1 MTRSEKK
8 RILQTLAVGLVIFA
22 LAIVLPK
29 LILEGAARTLAAGQA
44 VELLLSLLAIGILGR
59 GRFGEYGFRR
69 PVKSYV
75 TRRSLPRLA
84 VAVVAA
90 LGLGAAASLAILFS
104 GAVGN
109 PLIKQLS
116 FLQIVFFVWISSS
129 TIEEV
134 FTRGFLQS
142 HLSALS
148 RFQVGLP
155 GIRVDLPT
163 LISAAFFGAMHLV
176 LLLSGADGTSTLII
190 VLFTFSLGLLA
201 GHHRALSGSLVPA
214 IGLHMLANI
223 GGLVG
228 GIIYILVSLATTGS
242 LPAM

>member
-1 MTRSEKK
+1 MTPSET
-8 RILQTLAVGLVIFA
+8 RRTAETLAVGFAIFA
-22 LAIVLPK
+22 LAVVLPK
-29 LILEGAARTLAAGQA
+29 LILDGAAPTLAVGQTI
-44 VELLLSLLAIGILGR
+44 ELLLSLLAIGLLGR

-69 PVKSYV
+69 PTAGYFS
-75 TRRSLPRLA
+75 RRRLPSLA
-84 VAVVAA
+84 VAVLVAM
-90 LGLGAAASLAILFS
+90 GLGASASLAIMFS

-109 PLIKQLS
+109 PLVKQLS
-116 FLQIVFFVWISSS
+116 FLQIVLFVWISSS

-142 HLSALS
+142 HLSTL
-148 RFQVGLP
+148 RRYQVGFP
-155 GIRVDLPT
+155 GIRIDLPT

-176 LLLSGADGTSTLII
+176 LLLSGADGTSTLVI

-214 IGLHMLANI
+214 IVLHMLANV

-228 GIIYILVSLATTGS
+228 GIIYLLITVATTGS
-242 LPAM
+242 LPSM